1 MDHDVKRVGV
11 YLGVGGQDEAVGVRG
26 EVGPSGAGERGEE
39 RVGGGGGDGDAAVE
53 QEAEGLEGLPGF
65 P

>member
-26 EVGPSGAGERGEE
+26 EVGTSGAGERGQE
-39 RVGGGGGDGDAAVE
+39 RVEIGRASCRERVS
-53 QEAEGLEGLPGF
+53 QLV
-65 P
+65 